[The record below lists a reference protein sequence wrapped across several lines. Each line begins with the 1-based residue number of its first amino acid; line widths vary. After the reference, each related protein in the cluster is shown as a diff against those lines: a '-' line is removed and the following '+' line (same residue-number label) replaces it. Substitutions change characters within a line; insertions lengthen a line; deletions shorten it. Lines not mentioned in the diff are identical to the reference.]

1 MLVGELSHDSLIALT
16 VVTLAT
22 LLLVIAFFAY
32 AIFGSK
38 LSDISGSKVF
48 ALASQTAVAM
58 FIVFVVV
65 LLMSSDVISEE
76 VGAPIITGVVV

>member
-1 MLVGELSHDSLIALT
+1 MLVGDLSHDSLVALT
-16 VVTLAT
+16 LVTLFS

-32 AIFGSK
+32 AIFGSQ

-48 ALASQTAVAM
+48 ALASQTTVAV

-65 LLMSSDVISEE
+65 LLMSSNVIRERS
-76 VGAPIITGVVV
+76 GLR